1 MTTWWIR
8 DQRGSASI
16 EMAVVAPAILALFA
30 SAVIGGRVNLARQAL
45 EAAAYDAART
55 ASLARTGSEA
65 NAQALAAANS
75 TLDAQGLSCTN
86 LDVTVSTAGFG
97 VPVGQPATVTATV
110 SCTATFSDVA
120 LPGMPGDVPLAAS
133 FTSPLDTYR
142 SRALGFGIP
151 VAPPATNP
159 SLGEA

>member
-1 MTTWWIR
+1 MRARWTGGE
-8 DQRGSASI
+8 RGSASI

-55 ASLARTGSEA
+55 ASLARTSSEA

-75 TLDAQGLSCTN
+75 TLDAQGLSCTSLN
-86 LDVTVSTAGFG
+86 VTVSTAGFD
-97 VPVGQPATVTATV
+97 VPVGQPATVTATLA
-110 SCTATFSDVA
+110 CTATFSDVA
-120 LPGMPGDVPLAAS
+120 LPGMPGSVRISAS

-142 SRALGFGIP
+142 GRS
-151 VAPPATNP
+151 
-159 SLGEA
+159 

>member
-1 MTTWWIR
+1 MNTWWTS

-16 EMAVVAPAILALFA
+16 EMAVVAPAILALLA
-30 SAVIGGRVNLARQAL
+30 GVVIGGRINLARQAL

-55 ASLARTGSEA
+55 ASLERTAGEA
-65 NAQALAAANS
+65 NAQALAAATS
-75 TLDAQGLSCTN
+75 TLDAQGLSCTD
-86 LDVTVSTAGFG
+86 LDVTVSTTGFG

-120 LPGMPGDVPLAAS
+120 LPGMPGAVPLAAS

-142 SRALGFGIP
+142 SRQ
-151 VAPPATNP
+151 
-159 SLGEA
+159 

>member
-1 MTTWWIR
+1 MNTWWIS

-16 EMAVVAPAILALFA
+16 EMAVVAPAILALLA
-30 SAVIGGRVNLARQAL
+30 GVLIGGRVNLARQAL

-55 ASLARTGSEA
+55 ASLERTASEA

-75 TLDAQGLSCTN
+75 TLDAQGVSCTD

-120 LPGMPGDVPLAAS
+120 LPGMPGTVPLAAS

-142 SRALGFGIP
+142 SRQ
-151 VAPPATNP
+151 
-159 SLGEA
+159 